1 MTTSLDQRIKVLNR
15 KINFNMRIATWINLI
30 IGVITIVI
38 AIFSISYRAFMLP
51 GVASLS
57 LGLYY
62 EYREQRL
69 KHEAW
74 QHLDVLVILLIINLF
89 FGAIV
94 PVVFIFFAITERHQ
108 INKLSGKSYMK

>member
-15 KINFNMRIATWINLI
+15 KINFNMRIATWINLT

-51 GVASLS
+51 GGASLS

-69 KHEAW
+69 KY
-74 QHLDVLVILLIINLF
+74 
-89 FGAIV
+89 
-94 PVVFIFFAITERHQ
+94 
-108 INKLSGKSYMK
+108 K

>member
-15 KINFNMRIATWINLI
+15 KINFNMRIATWINLT

-69 KHEAW
+69 KY
-74 QHLDVLVILLIINLF
+74 
-89 FGAIV
+89 
-94 PVVFIFFAITERHQ
+94 
-108 INKLSGKSYMK
+108 K

>member
-15 KINFNMRIATWINLI
+15 KINFNMRIATWINMT

-51 GVASLS
+51 GGASLS

-89 FGAIV
+89 CGAIV
-94 PVVFIFFAITERHQ
+94 PVVFIFFAIKERHQ

>member
-1 MTTSLDQRIKVLNR
+1 
-15 KINFNMRIATWINLI
+15 MRIATWINLT

-89 FGAIV
+89 CGAIV
-94 PVVFIFFAITERHQ
+94 PVVFIFFAIKERHQ

>member
-1 MTTSLDQRIKVLNR
+1 
-15 KINFNMRIATWINLI
+15 MRIATWINLT

-51 GVASLS
+51 GGASLS

-89 FGAIV
+89 CGAIV
-94 PVVFIFFAITERHQ
+94 PVVFIFFAIKERHQ